1 MSEFKVDTAAVNS
14 QTATYNEH
22 LVLFEAERNH
32 SKASVA
38 TIGTS
43 ITSLIASH
51 QSSLGKVNSFK
62 AKLTG
67 LLATAKTEL
76 ATLKA
81 SLKTAEA
88 NLAQAKKT
96 QTAANIDATTFSAS
110 GPPDPGIRKLANA
123 SVALTTTKKA
133 GLESDVTEKQA
144 DIDGLTDLIAKA
156 DVETSSTTA
165 QLARALQILQQ
176 VNSYNSLDM
185 VQLNVHFRGLN
196 LVSKVKQFTSDVEAN
211 DANAE
216 ATLNS
221 GLPDKNWFSTSEAKQ
236 LKTFFTDKSA
246 GTVALLKKAKAEG
259 NMLSEAIYA
268 KANPGMPTVDQIS
281 GGSAQSQGSPKTVI
295 PGPAPITGEI
305 PTTKP
310 PGKNVSSTRSKG
322 SSTKRVAP
330 PGSMGVGA
338 DGYVYPS
345 LVGDG
350 SYTVSTFG
358 RIGDNSAN
366 AGGGLLQV
374 GSGTARAF
382 WTGLGSPF
390 KQIATGAIGLDAHQ
404 MGRGAAQLQNFPQGA
419 ATVLDGALDTGAYTV
434 RSFVGAVELVPAAGG
449 DGIRAISHQLTSSAH
464 ALHEKLPGI

>member
-144 DIDGLTDLIAKA
+144 EK
-156 DVETSSTTA
+156 
-165 QLARALQILQQ
+165 
-176 VNSYNSLDM
+176 
-185 VQLNVHFRGLN
+185 
-196 LVSKVKQFTSDVEAN
+196 
-211 DANAE
+211 
-216 ATLNS
+216 
-221 GLPDKNWFSTSEAKQ
+221 
-236 LKTFFTDKSA
+236 LK
-246 GTVALLKKAKAEG
+246 LKHTK
-259 NMLSEAIYA
+259 I
-268 KANPGMPTVDQIS
+268 
-281 GGSAQSQGSPKTVI
+281 
-295 PGPAPITGEI
+295 
-305 PTTKP
+305 TTKL
-310 PGKNVSSTRSKG
+310 KYIILNN
-322 SSTKRVAP
+322 
-330 PGSMGVGA
+330 
-338 DGYVYPS
+338 
-345 LVGDG
+345 L
-350 SYTVSTFG
+350 
-358 RIGDNSAN
+358 I
-366 AGGGLLQV
+366 
-374 GSGTARAF
+374 
-382 WTGLGSPF
+382 
-390 KQIATGAIGLDAHQ
+390 I
-404 MGRGAAQLQNFPQGA
+404 
-419 ATVLDGALDTGAYTV
+419 
-434 RSFVGAVELVPAAGG
+434 
-449 DGIRAISHQLTSSAH
+449 
-464 ALHEKLPGI
+464 